1 MNAQTALARPSGFGA
16 LAFGMMLAVYFGA
29 LTLVSGWSFTV
40 SQFSEFWYYIV
51 PLAAGFGIQVALYLQ
66 LRQVI
71 SRSKDTGTVLAA
83 SGTTSTAAMISCCAH
98 YLTNVAPVLGATGL
112 VAFAAQFQV
121 ELFWIGLAFNAAGIG
136 YVGNRLFNATKGH
149 KMATDP
155 VCGMTVDPAKAA
167 GEFAY
172 KGTKYH
178 FCSKHCLHSF
188 QSDPARYVNK
198 GASDAA
204 PKPASGQY
212 TCPMHPEIVQ
222 QGPGSCPKCGM
233 ALVPMV
239 PVAPPAAEYTC
250 PMHPEVRSD
259 RPGSCPKC
267 GMALVAVAAAEE
279 ENAELRD
286 MTRRFRVS
294 AVLSAP
300 LVVLAMAPYFGFA
313 EPFGLAPKL
322 RSLLEFAL
330 GTPVILWGGWP
341 FFRKFALSL
350 RNRSPNM
357 YTLIGLGVALAYL
370 FSLAA
375 VFAPGLFPSEFRMHG
390 GEEVGAYFEAAAVIV
405 TLVLLGEVMQL
416 RALGETSQAIRQLLA
431 LAPNTARR
439 VEADGR
445 EVEVPLSEVQVGDRL
460 RVRPGEKVP
469 VDGTCVEGSSNV
481 DESMVTGEPIPVPKK
496 PGDRVTGA
504 TINGKGALIMRAE
517 RIGADTLLAR
527 IVHMVAQA
535 QRTRAP
541 VQRLADLVA
550 AYFVQTVIGIA
561 VITAIVWGF
570 FGPQPALT
578 YAVVNA
584 VAVLIIAC
592 PCAVGLATPI
602 SITVAMGQG
611 ALNGILFRNAEA
623 VEKLREVDTLV
634 VDKTGTLTLGRPE
647 LTDFIL
653 SDSSIIE
660 ADALQL
666 IASLERASEHPL
678 AQAIVK
684 GAEDRGAV
692 LQPTENF
699 ESVTGQGVQ
708 GVVAGRR
715 VAVGSRRFMEGY
727 GSVPQTLAD
736 KADALRAKG
745 RTALYAAI
753 DARVAAVI
761 AVADPIKETTL
772 EAVKALQSQGVR
784 IVMLSGDSRKTAEA
798 VGRQLGIEET
808 IGEVLPEQKV
818 DKVKALQAAGRV
830 VAMAGDGINDAPA
843 LAQANVGIAMGTGTD
858 VAIES
863 AGVTLVKGDLRG
875 IAKAIRLSHATMR
888 NVKQNLFF
896 AFAYNALGVP
906 IAAGVLYPVFGL
918 LLSPI
923 FAGAAM
929 ALSSFSVVTNAL
941 RLRRVKL

>member
-1 MNAQTALARPSGFGA
+1 MNAPITLSRPGGYGA
-16 LAFGMMLAVYFGA
+16 LAFGAMLAVYFGA
-29 LTLVSGWSFTV
+29 LTAVSGWSFTV
-40 SQFSEFWYYIV
+40 QQFSEFWYYV
-51 PLAAGFGIQVALYLQ
+51 LPLAAGFGLQVALYLQ

-71 SRSKDTGTVLAA
+71 SRARNTGTVLAA
-83 SGTTSTAAMISCCAH
+83 SGTTSTAAMVSCCAH

-112 VAFAAQFQV
+112 VAFAAHFQV
-121 ELFWIGLAFNAAGIG
+121 ELFWLGLAFNAAGIA
-136 YVGNRLFNATKGH
+136 YVGNRLLKASKVH
-149 KMATDP
+149 VMATDP
-155 VCGMTVDPAKAA
+155 VCGMSVDPGKAA
-167 GEFAY
+167 GSFGY
-172 KGTKYH
+172 QGKTYH
-178 FCSKHCLHSF
+178 FCSQHCLAKF
-188 QSDPARYVNK
+188 KAEPAKYVSRQPS
-198 GASDAA
+198 APAA
-204 PKPASGQY
+204 KTSSAGGKY

-222 QGPGSCPKCGM
+222 EGPGSCPKCGM

-239 PVAPPAAEYTC
+239 PVAGA
-250 PMHPEVRSD
+250 
-259 RPGSCPKC
+259 G
-267 GMALVAVAAAEE
+267 E

-313 EPFGLAPKL
+313 EPFGLAPKI
-322 RSLLEFAL
+322 RAYLEFAL

-357 YTLIGLGVALAYL
+357 YTLIGLGVALAYV

-445 EVEVPLSEVQVGDRL
+445 EVEVPLSEVKVGDRL
-460 RVRPGEKVP
+460 RVRPGEKIP

-517 RIGADTLLAR
+517 RIGSDTLLAR

-561 VITAIVWGF
+561 VITAIVWGL

-647 LTDFIL
+647 LTDFVL
-653 SDSSIIE
+653 SDSSITE
-660 ADALQL
+660 AEAVQL

-708 GVVAGRR
+708 GVVAGHR
-715 VAVGSRRFMEGY
+715 VAVGSRRFMDGY
-727 GSVPQTLAD
+727 GSVPQSLAD

-753 DARVAAVI
+753 DGRVAAVI

-818 DKVKALQAAGRV
+818 EKVKALQAAGRV

-863 AGVTLVKGDLRG
+863 ASVTLVKGDLRG

-906 IAAGVLYPVFGL
+906 VAAGVLYPVFGL